1 MLPNELSQ
9 ESDLV
14 AIDRL
19 PAVAPRFRFRHNRR
33 MPEMKAERKAFVS
46 AFVSAVST
54 DFSPHRRSFCFRIAR
69 RQQQLCLMR
78 LEHAGGLFA
87 ARPPHESPLRQ
98 PFLRQPEPLAVID
111 QDADRGPTPTPK
123 YKQASGEGICLE
135 FVLAQPGKRVDAL
148 PAIDRFDRYQDAHLR
163 RDLDHAD
170 SHNARL
176 SPARSGATTPFHWMR
191 ILPRGPSNSMMHS
204 ERPSVCGATNSKN
217 SAGGAGAR
225 LAGASDSAMRFSL
238 PYSRRR
244 ILAVRKTPCSRA
256 TAAADAHNAS
266 GIGKRPWWELRQR
279 SKRR

>member
-19 PAVAPRFRFRHNRR
+19 PAVAPRFRFRHNRS

-46 AFVSAVST
+46 AVST
-54 DFSPHRRSFCFRIAR
+54 DFPPHRRGFCFRIAR

-111 QDADRGPTPTPK
+111 QDADRGSTTAPE
-123 YKQASGEGICLE
+123 YKQASREGICLE
-135 FVLAQPGKRVDAL
+135 FVLAQSGERVDAL

-176 SPARSGATTPFHWMR
+176 SPARSGAAAPFHWMR
-191 ILPRGPSNSMMHS
+191 IFPRDPSNSMRHS
-204 ERPSVCGATNSKN
+204 ERPTVCGATNSKN
-217 SAGGAGAR
+217 SAGGIARVTGLTGA
-225 LAGASDSAMRFSL
+225 AVSAMRFSL

-244 ILAVRKTPCSRA
+244 ILLVQKT
-256 TAAADAHNAS
+256 
-266 GIGKRPWWELRQR
+266 
-279 SKRR
+279 